1 MKTKRLEILEKS
13 LIKKEAE
20 LARRLDEH
28 FDDVKSANGQPLNDK
43 RGGYKVMERWKEQSR
58 MIHKTQ
64 ESIEKTKRAIE
75 KEKDKIAWVELFT
88 VPAPIQELLDT
99 GVLTQWRRHPNYFFV
114 KGVERARIVY
124 ENGKIYA
131 RYHTEIPD
139 QQQYAIYRDVFN
151 SLAKKIAQVGKE

>member
-1 MKTKRLEILEKS
+1 M
-13 LIKKEAE
+13 
-20 LARRLDEH
+20 
-28 FDDVKSANGQPLNDK
+28 SANGQPLNDK
-43 RGGYKVMERWKEQSR
+43 RNGRVTMDRWERQCRAIANQKESV
-58 MIHKTQ
+58 
-64 ESIEKTKRAIE
+64 EKTKQAIE

>member
-151 SLAKKIAQVGKE
+151 SLAKKIAEKAKK